1 MDHPPKDNR
10 RAMAMANLMWM
21 VVAQISMQYM
31 SRRGLVLVMSG
42 KVLCTLNHFLTSQD
56 LLAA

>member
-1 MDHPPKDNR
+1 
-10 RAMAMANLMWM
+10 MAMANLMWM

-31 SRRGLVLVMSG
+31 SQRGLVLVMSG